1 MIKMI
6 AGRFGL
12 PVNGIIKAMDKD
24 SGPFNAGAEQEARL
38 VKLGMAVYVGV
49 AENATTTDAPIGFDE
64 IPEDEDGEDGEG
76 ASLEDMSANDLRA
89 LGKEYGL
96 SFKVGTKK
104 ADMIEAI
111 KAAYPDTEDEPAPAD
126 ENPNEGGADG
136 QDNSY
141 KDDEVLEIVDGHFAI
156 ESLMKLERKHME
168 ALATDLEIEADAIK
182 KCKNKTE
189 LANLIAEVEVGDE
202 DENPNEGGE
211 PAPTFDAAEAVQ

>member
-38 VKLGMAVYVGV
+38 VKLGLAKYV
-49 AENATTTDAPIGFDE
+49 D
-64 IPEDEDGEDGEG
+64 
-76 ASLEDMSANDLRA
+76 
-89 LGKEYGL
+89 K
-96 SFKVGTKK
+96 
-104 ADMIEAI
+104 
-111 KAAYPDTEDEPAPAD
+111 PAPVD